1 LFEQVI
7 RVGGGVLSIVVPR
20 QLAQVLL
27 RSSLMNKTKL
37 LSTLALLSC
46 LSVSA
51 VAQERTRREP
61 SPGER
66 AKLVEPLIVESAMR
80 YGIDPRILRAVC
92 FAESR
97 YRANAISPK
106 GALGLMQ
113 FMPDT
118 AAQYGLRNPFDPR
131 AAIDAGARYLRDL
144 LVRFNGRVDL
154 AVAAYNAGEGAV
166 QSFLSGKPLILRT
179 GKVINPRGLIT
190 GGVPPYPETQ
200 NYVRAIVSPL
210 MNERAS
216 VLNRAVSVPRKNNST
231 VDVRT
236 EKSRTKNSYFIEV
249 E

>member
-1 LFEQVI
+1 
-7 RVGGGVLSIVVPR
+7 
-20 QLAQVLL
+20 
-27 RSSLMNKTKL
+27 
-37 LSTLALLSC
+37 
-46 LSVSA
+46 
-51 VAQERTRREP
+51 
-61 SPGER
+61 
-66 AKLVEPLIVESAMR
+66 MR

-92 FAESR
+92 FTESR
-97 YRANAISPK
+97 YRANAVSPK

-131 AAIDAGARYLRDL
+131 SAIDAGAHYLRDL
-144 LVRFNGRVDL
+144 LVRFSGRIDL

-166 QSFLSGKPLILRT
+166 QSFRSGKPLILRT

-190 GGVPPYPETQ
+190 GGIPPYPETQ

-216 VLNRAVSVPRKNNST
+216 VLNRAVSMPRKNIWT

-236 EKSRTKNSYFIEV
+236 EKARIKNSYFIEV